1 MFRLW
6 KNECSRAFLFLADPV
21 SSFNFLLSPAYWLV
35 DEFQA
40 PELVKPPEHFVL
52 RRGAGE
58 KKAGHRVRR
67 VVGDPHQHGA
77 NGHLKRNY
85 INNTAFRQ
93 REIAYQVGDGQPQL
107 LAVNVDPGLEVA

>member
-67 VVGDPHQHGA
+67 VVRDPHQHGA
-77 NGHLKRNY
+77 YRHLRKQFTERPFGNKRN
-85 INNTAFRQ
+85 
-93 REIAYQVGDGQPQL
+93 
-107 LAVNVDPGLEVA
+107 